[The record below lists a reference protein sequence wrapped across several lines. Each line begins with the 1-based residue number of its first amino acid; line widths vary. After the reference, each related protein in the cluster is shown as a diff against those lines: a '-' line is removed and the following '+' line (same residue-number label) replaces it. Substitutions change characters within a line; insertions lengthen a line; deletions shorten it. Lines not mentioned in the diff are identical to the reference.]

1 MTNSF
6 CPLID
11 DDISSDDC
19 IENIDIIDG
28 MFGNESNIPDEF
40 KVKADYKEICKKC
53 KDHVSTWGESNN
65 D

>member
-1 MTNSF
+1 MENSF

-11 DDISSDDC
+11 CDISADDC

-28 MFGNESNIPDEF
+28 MFGNESNIPDQF
-40 KVKADYKEICKKC
+40 KVKPNYKEICKKC
-53 KDHVSTWGESNN
+53 KHHESTWGEANN